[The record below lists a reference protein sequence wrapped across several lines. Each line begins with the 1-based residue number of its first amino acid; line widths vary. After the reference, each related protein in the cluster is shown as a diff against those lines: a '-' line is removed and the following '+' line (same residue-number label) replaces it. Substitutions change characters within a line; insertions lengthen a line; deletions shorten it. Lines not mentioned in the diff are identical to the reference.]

1 MSFLPLGGCFIRYM
15 NFMFDLEDASTDGT
29 IDAGEFAE
37 VCSCYGTAKAEC
49 EQAFAKMS
57 KVRTS
62 SSFTQSR
69 PTQWA
74 LYLFGCNFENKN
86 LIRFVLIPLFI
97 LLFHFLRCCTT
108 STVPPD
114 LHKCPRPTKITIIMC
129 TGTRGGHPR
138 AVCRAVEGVLLH
150 RGRERGR
157 KFHFWQFEVLSSEL
171 RHRTI

>member
-74 LYLFGCNFENKN
+74 LDLF
-86 LIRFVLIPLFI
+86 IRLQFRKQKSHSICSDSFVLFYFFI
-97 LLFHFLRCCTT
+97 FFNAAPTT
-108 STVPPD
+108 TVLPD
-114 LHKCPRPTKITIIMC
+114 LHKCPRLTK
-129 TGTRGGHPR
+129 
-138 AVCRAVEGVLLH
+138 
-150 RGRERGR
+150 
-157 KFHFWQFEVLSSEL
+157 
-171 RHRTI
+171 